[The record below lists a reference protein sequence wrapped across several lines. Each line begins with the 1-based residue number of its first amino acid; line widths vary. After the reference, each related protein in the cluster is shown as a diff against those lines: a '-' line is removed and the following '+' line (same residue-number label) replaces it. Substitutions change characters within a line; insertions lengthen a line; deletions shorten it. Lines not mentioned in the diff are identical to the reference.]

1 MSFTALAAAATLGL
15 VSLPASD
22 LRMPKELMLA
32 QAAPYISTQG
42 VVVPQGD
49 YRTLSNGCTY
59 RRTQAP
65 GYPPRWILI
74 INPTRIGLPAPRGRC
89 SGML

>member
-1 MSFTALAAAATLGL
+1 MTFTALAAAAFGL
-15 VSLPASD
+15 ISLQPSAD
-22 LRMPKELMLA
+22 LDLPKELMLTQA
-32 QAAPYISTQG
+32 QPYISTQG
-42 VVVPQGD
+42 IVAPQSD

-65 GYPPRWILI
+65 GYPPRWILVV
-74 INPTRIGLPAPRGRC
+74 NPSRLGIAAPRGRC